1 MQKTNGERKELKR
14 NKRKEKKR
22 SEEIHISRVVKVRS
36 LNLDLD
42 LS

>member
-22 SEEIHISRVVKVRS
+22 SERRS
-36 LNLDLD
+36 TYQGL
-42 LS
+42 